1 MKGRVN
7 FMKLFD
13 IIFGRAIDRRIVKYQ
28 NDLIIKHCKEVQNM
42 YKDMRGWRHDYHNH
56 IQALLALTEKPGQLK
71 KYLLELNN
79 DLTNVDTVIKT
90 GNIMVDAILNSKL
103 SLIRSYD
110 INVNV
115 KAVVPA
121 ELPVSETD
129 LCTIIGNLLDNAM
142 EACIKQEETA
152 ERFIRIYIGILK
164 KQLYISVQNSA
175 SKEPKRTNGIFFSTK
190 NGSGHGFGLMRID
203 SISAKYNG
211 YVNRQSEEGIFATEI
226 LLPL

>member
-90 GNIMVDAILNSKL
+90 GNIMVDAILNL
-103 SLIRSYD
+103 SLIH
-110 INVNV
+110 I
-115 KAVVPA
+115 
-121 ELPVSETD
+121 
-129 LCTIIGNLLDNAM
+129 
-142 EACIKQEETA
+142 
-152 ERFIRIYIGILK
+152 
-164 KQLYISVQNSA
+164 
-175 SKEPKRTNGIFFSTK
+175 
-190 NGSGHGFGLMRID
+190 
-203 SISAKYNG
+203 
-211 YVNRQSEEGIFATEI
+211 
-226 LLPL
+226 